1 MAVKVLNIYLF
12 CAGEYTPLVVDDPSC
27 FASVMELK
35 TQTDK
40 QAIQK
45 KIDRIA
51 Q

>member
-12 CAGEYTPLVVDDPSC
+12 CAGEYTPLVADDPSC

-40 QAIQK
+40 QKQNNNEK
-45 KIDRIA
+45 LR
-51 Q
+51 